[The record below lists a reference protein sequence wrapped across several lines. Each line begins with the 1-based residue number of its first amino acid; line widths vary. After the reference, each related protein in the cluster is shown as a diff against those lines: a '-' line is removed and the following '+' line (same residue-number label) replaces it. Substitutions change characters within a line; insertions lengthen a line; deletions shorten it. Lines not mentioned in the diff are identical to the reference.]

1 MILEGKNLKFSYDNK
16 NHVINNLN
24 ITIGGGERIGLTA
37 PSGRGKTTLCKIL
50 AGYER
55 PQEGQVL
62 LDGIPLSKYRG
73 FSPVQML
80 WQHPELAVNPLL
92 VLEKTLHEAGRV
104 EERILDN
111 LHIQPGWL
119 KRFPKEL
126 SGGEL
131 QRFCIARALHPEVGF
146 LLCDEI
152 SAMLDLLTQ
161 AQLWEFLI
169 KEAGK
174 RNLGLLIISH
184 NSKLLERVCTRVAA
198 WDELAGEGV
207 LGS

>member
-16 NHVINNLN
+16 NKVINNLN
-24 ITIGGGERIGLTA
+24 ITIRQGERIGLTA
-37 PSGRGKTTLCKIL
+37 PSGRGKTTLCKLL
-50 AGYER
+50 AGYEG
-55 PQEGQVL
+55 PKEGQVL

-73 FSPVQML
+73 FCPVQMI
-80 WQHPELAVNPLL
+80 WQHPESAVNPLL
-92 VLEKTLHEAGRV
+92 SLEKTLHEAGRA
-104 EERILDN
+104 EERILN
-111 LHIQPGWL
+111 KLHIQPGWL

-131 QRFCIARALHPEVGF
+131 QRICIARALHPQVRF

-169 KEAGK
+169 REAGE

-184 NSKLLERVCTRVAA
+184 NSVLLKRLCTRVAA
-198 WDELAGEGV
+198 WDELVG
-207 LGS
+207 